1 MFEPYNYLKQYYH
14 FPEVKKLEPIKI
26 KMITPNKINISNH
39 KSNIDIITAKEIP
52 IKNHQSYIP
61 IIEAKEKSIEQFN
74 GFSKDKI
81 KTPAVKTYTSDI
93 DKFYGAYN
101 KSLPEVMRDR
111 LQTDEGIPN
120 DFNRRQRQ
128 MASDGSKDLQEIDND
143 DDEFEKEYKNF
154 MNTYETRRKDIMKN
168 PLMTRDE
175 KYNELNEIQNFKT
188 NIAPKLKVDRLK
200 PVIKPVIR
208 PVIRPNELNKTIDL
222 IGKSSD
228 VKNLVDKN
236 LKKKAI
242 NLMKSKR
249 NQEPNLDEYFD
260 TNEPDDDFEDDEKDK
275 ERKRDDKNKKN
286 KEDKDKK
293 DKKNK
298 QNELTL
304 HKMHQQYQLKKA
316 LQLINKR
323 QAFDKMKLTDADK
336 EVIRKKHNEEDKKRH
351 QELNKLY
358 TPGKTAND
366 MQEDTKKY
374 NKVFEIDNS
383 IADLLKQS
391 DITDEEKAKEYK
403 RKQEEFLSN
412 YDEKRKQLKTDT
424 EAITLF
430 NELTKDITNLKTNI
444 KDSLKYKKAYEAVK
458 PLLEKGPALK
468 LYGSIKNHLSNY
480 QFDRINEVKQY
491 EQRIKES
498 KNEPKPKTSS
508 YVNRDASFFN
518 TSPNKTTDLLPTQ
531 KSYIPTRT
539 RK

>member
-81 KTPAVKTYTSDI
+81 KTPAVKIHTSDI

-236 LKKKAI
+236 LKKK
-242 NLMKSKR
+242 
-249 NQEPNLDEYFD
+249 
-260 TNEPDDDFEDDEKDK
+260 
-275 ERKRDDKNKKN
+275 
-286 KEDKDKK
+286 
-293 DKKNK
+293 
-298 QNELTL
+298 
-304 HKMHQQYQLKKA
+304 
-316 LQLINKR
+316 QLI
-323 QAFDKMKLTDADK
+323 
-336 EVIRKKHNEEDKKRH
+336 
-351 QELNKLY
+351 
-358 TPGKTAND
+358 
-366 MQEDTKKY
+366 
-374 NKVFEIDNS
+374 
-383 IADLLKQS
+383 
-391 DITDEEKAKEYK
+391 
-403 RKQEEFLSN
+403 
-412 YDEKRKQLKTDT
+412 
-424 EAITLF
+424 
-430 NELTKDITNLKTNI
+430 
-444 KDSLKYKKAYEAVK
+444 
-458 PLLEKGPALK
+458 
-468 LYGSIKNHLSNY
+468 
-480 QFDRINEVKQY
+480 
-491 EQRIKES
+491 
-498 KNEPKPKTSS
+498 
-508 YVNRDASFFN
+508 
-518 TSPNKTTDLLPTQ
+518 
-531 KSYIPTRT
+531 
-539 RK
+539 